1 MKIEIDTHFLRTVI
15 VGEKITAINI
25 FLWMMLLVFVIII
38 YIANAAVM
46 IMKGYN
52 QWYDYCIN
60 IFMLISIIFNIR
72 VIYRRLTLSKTTK
85 LLLEQYIRNAEDM
98 ALQKHE

>member
-15 VGEKITAINI
+15 VGERVVIFNI
-25 FLWMMLLVFVIII
+25 FLWIIFLVILIIT
-38 YIANAAVM
+38 YVANTAVM